1 MRQEQDF
8 SFLLFFSIGFTDQEK
23 RKREESGGDSK
34 TKIERESNFLYL
46 IILSSFILCFLS
58 PPLPYLPP
66 PTLSSHSYFASRSD
80 YSKKQSDSK
89 QCNGLSLN

>member
-1 MRQEQDF
+1 M
-8 SFLLFFSIGFTDQEK
+8 DQEK
-23 RKREESGGDSK
+23 RKREESGRDSE

-58 PPLPYLPP
+58 PPLPYLPL
-66 PTLSSHSYFASRSD
+66 PTLSSHSYFTSRSD
-80 YSKKQSDSK
+80 YSKKQSDSE